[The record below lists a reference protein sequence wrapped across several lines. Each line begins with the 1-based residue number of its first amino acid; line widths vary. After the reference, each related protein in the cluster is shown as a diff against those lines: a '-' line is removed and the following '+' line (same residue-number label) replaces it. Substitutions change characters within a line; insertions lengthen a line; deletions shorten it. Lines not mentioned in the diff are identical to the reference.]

1 MAKRDQ
7 SGAITLWL
15 AAALLS
21 LVIFT
26 SVAIDTARLAFQRQQ
41 LQSIADLAA
50 SEIGLNNPYFIQSE
64 GASNLTTMLS
74 DKYKDQVDSL
84 TVQNGYAT
92 IQNNRWVID
101 TSTAAVANG
110 YPASKVVVTKT
121 VPQSMIAGG
130 LFNDNEITLMAE
142 AAVQKAGIIS
152 FGIGSKTLN
161 STDRGILNGLLGG
174 LLGTSL
180 NLGVASYEGLANTSL
195 KLGSVL
201 DALALDL
208 GLGSPQEVLETN
220 ISLLSVLETYLNV
233 LDNGDQFPDGLNLI
247 INQLALVESIP
258 DIVLGDVFT
267 LSENGTQ
274 GAALETSLR
283 ALDLIKTTIFAANK
297 DHFVNIPALSL
308 GVPGITDVTVKTQ
321 IIEPPQYTVATLP
334 VVEGHEPTATTS
346 QLELGLTVSLLQ
358 DGQNSVLD
366 SLLNILDNPILG
378 LTLKID
384 PIVFN
389 VSAAKANATLT
400 SVTRTQEEML
410 GEVKAESPLVEVTV
424 QPVAITA
431 GLTFLGFP
439 ISLGLQAEVNIFNTN
454 PELTSY
460 TIPIPTPSDYPE
472 QISVNQNFD
481 IDVGVGVVL
490 GNSTVDTLTLNS
502 ITSRLEAVLNP
513 LLSDII
519 SSILI
524 PILNTLGVQVGG
536 ADLWVDSIQASSHG
550 LIL

>member
-64 GASNLTTMLS
+64 GASNLATMLS

-84 TVQNGYAT
+84 TIQNGYAT

-152 FGIGSKTLN
+152 FGIGSKTL
-161 STDRGILNGLLGG
+161 SSADSGILNGLLGG

-180 NLGVASYEGLANTSL
+180 DLDVASYDGLANTSL

-274 GAALETSLR
+274 GAALETSLS

-334 VVEGHEPTATTS
+334 INEDSPPSVKNSQVELTLTASLDLVDGITDALSSAT
-346 QLELGLTVSLLQ
+346 LGLANIEVSPLE
-358 DGQNSVLD
+358 
-366 SLLNILDNPILG
+366 I
-378 LTLKID
+378 
-384 PIVFN
+384 N
-389 VSAAKANATLT
+389 VTAAQAKATLT
-400 SVTRTQEEML
+400 QLNLNRENPQ
-410 GEVKAESPLVEVTV
+410 AEFLIQDSLVSIE
-424 QPVAITA
+424 AK
-431 GLTFLGFP
+431 P
-439 ISLGLQAEVNIFNTN
+439 ISISIGLLIFSPIVISINIDISDNRDLTPTLIALDQLPYSSTAADSIQEDPSRAFTTAFDINIDAPLGLGAPLSIVTAA
-454 PELTSY
+454 
-460 TIPIPTPSDYPE
+460 
-472 QISVNQNFD
+472 
-481 IDVGVGVVL
+481 
-490 GNSTVDTLTLNS
+490 LNS
-502 ITSRLEAVLNP
+502 FLSP
-513 LLSDII
+513 LLSNVLTAIVGEK
-519 SSILI
+519 LA
-524 PILNTLGVQVGG
+524 PALQALGVPLGG

>member
-174 LLGTSL
+174 LLGT
-180 NLGVASYEGLANTSL
+180 NLDLDVVNYDGLANTSL

-274 GAALETSLR
+274 GAALETSLS

-308 GVPGITDVTVKTQ
+308 DVPGITDATVKTQ

-334 VVEGHEPTATTS
+334 INEDSPPSVKNSQVELTLTASLDLVDGIRDVLSFVPLGSNIDVSPLEINVTAAQAKATLVQLDLNREDPQAEFLIQDSLVSIEAKPISISIGLLFLPPIVISIDIDISDNRDLTPTLIALDQLPYSSTATDSIQEDPSRAFTTAFDINIDAP
-346 QLELGLTVSLLQ
+346 LGLGTPLSIVTAAL
-358 DGQNSVLD
+358 NSVL
-366 SLLNILDNPILG
+366 S
-378 LTLKID
+378 
-384 PIVFN
+384 
-389 VSAAKANATLT
+389 
-400 SVTRTQEEML
+400 
-410 GEVKAESPLVEVTV
+410 
-424 QPVAITA
+424 
-431 GLTFLGFP
+431 
-439 ISLGLQAEVNIFNTN
+439 
-454 PELTSY
+454 
-460 TIPIPTPSDYPE
+460 
-472 QISVNQNFD
+472 
-481 IDVGVGVVL
+481 
-490 GNSTVDTLTLNS
+490 
-502 ITSRLEAVLNP
+502 P
-513 LLSDII
+513 LLSNVLTAIVGEK
-519 SSILI
+519 LA
-524 PILNTLGVQVGG
+524 PALQALGVPLGG

>member
-7 SGAITLWL
+7 SGAVTLWL

-64 GASNLTTMLS
+64 GASNLATMLS

-92 IQNNRWVID
+92 IQNKRWVID

-152 FGIGSKTLN
+152 FGIGSKTL
-161 STDRGILNGLLGG
+161 SSADSGILNGLLGG
-174 LLGTSL
+174 LLGT
-180 NLGVASYEGLANTSL
+180 NLDLDVASYEGLANTSL

-233 LDNGDQFPDGLNLI
+233 LDNGDQFPDGLNII

-274 GAALETSLR
+274 GAALETSLS

-297 DHFVNIPALSL
+297 HHFVNIPALSL

-334 VVEGHEPTATTS
+334 INEDSPPSVKNSQVE
-346 QLELGLTVSLLQ
+346 
-358 DGQNSVLD
+358 
-366 SLLNILDNPILG
+366 
-378 LTLKID
+378 LTLSASLDLVDGITD
-384 PIVFN
+384 ALSIATLNLANIEVSPLEIN
-389 VSAAKANATLT
+389 VTAAQAKATLT
-400 SVTRTQEEML
+400 QLNLNRENPQ
-410 GEVKAESPLVEVTV
+410 AEFLIQDSLVSIE
-424 QPVAITA
+424 AK
-431 GLTFLGFP
+431 P
-439 ISLGLQAEVNIFNTN
+439 ISISIGLLLLPPIVISINIDISDNRD
-454 PELTSY
+454 LT
-460 TIPIPTPSDYPE
+460 PTLIALDQLPYSSTAADSIQEDPSRAFSTEID
-472 QISVNQNFD
+472 ID
-481 IDVGVGVVL
+481 IDVL
-490 GNSTVDTLTLNS
+490 GLSLDTTTLSTFLTLS
-502 ITSRLEAVLNP
+502 LSGVLTA
-513 LLSDII
+513 
-519 SSILI
+519 ILGETLA
-524 PILNTLGVQVGG
+524 PALQALGVPLGG